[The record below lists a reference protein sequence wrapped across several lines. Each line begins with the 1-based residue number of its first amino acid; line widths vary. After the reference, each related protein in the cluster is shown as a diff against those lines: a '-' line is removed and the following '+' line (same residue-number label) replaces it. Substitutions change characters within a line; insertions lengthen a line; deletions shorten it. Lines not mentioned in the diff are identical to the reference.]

1 MRRKRALVTGGA
13 GFLGSHLS
21 QRLLELGYDVLC
33 VDNFLTGRPANVQHL
48 GDRRAFRLRETDV
61 CERLDVSGP
70 VDVVLHFASPASPVD
85 YLRYPLQTLRAGSL
99 GTLNALELA
108 AEKHARFVL
117 ASTSETYGDPQVHP
131 QPETYWGNVNPI
143 GPRAVYDEA
152 KRFGE
157 AATTA
162 YRESRGVDT
171 AIVRVFN
178 TFGPRMRPDDG
189 RAIPTFI
196 NQALAGHPLTVTGDG
211 SQTRSCCYVDDLVD
225 GIMAV
230 LHSDQPGPI
239 NIGNPH
245 EVTIRELAEAVR
257 ELTGSASV
265 IELVP
270 RPVDDPSV
278 RRPDITLARSVLG
291 WEPKVS
297 LEDGLV
303 RTISWFRESAAGVTE
318 SARPDEATVARLVAR
333 PVPGRASA
341 SA

>member
-108 AEKHARFVL
+108 AEKRARFVL

-143 GPRAVYDEA
+143 GPRAGC
-152 KRFGE
+152 R
-157 AATTA
+157 
-162 YRESRGVDT
+162 
-171 AIVRVFN
+171 
-178 TFGPRMRPDDG
+178 
-189 RAIPTFI
+189 
-196 NQALAGHPLTVTGDG
+196 
-211 SQTRSCCYVDDLVD
+211 C
-225 GIMAV
+225 
-230 LHSDQPGPI
+230 
-239 NIGNPH
+239 
-245 EVTIRELAEAVR
+245 
-257 ELTGSASV
+257 
-265 IELVP
+265 
-270 RPVDDPSV
+270 
-278 RRPDITLARSVLG
+278 
-291 WEPKVS
+291 
-297 LEDGLV
+297 
-303 RTISWFRESAAGVTE
+303 
-318 SARPDEATVARLVAR
+318 
-333 PVPGRASA
+333 
-341 SA
+341 